1 MVPGKSHWYRT
12 DYNKGIRTEADGMAY
27 TTFTFYEQTYH
38 GNVVPAEDFDRIAD
52 RASDFLDT
60 ITFDRLADGLPSNER
75 AATRDKLYQLE
86 LADKQAMSAAAGG
99 TSSGGP
105 GAAEGVVTSRS
116 AGSESISYASPSE
129 MANGAKAWSTVYQ
142 ATGDAQ
148 ATNKNLEDTARLYL
162 TGLRT
167 DEGVLLLYA
176 GL

>member
-1 MVPGKSHWYRT
+1 
-12 DYNKGIRTEADGMAY
+12 MAY

-60 ITFDRLADGLPSNER
+60 ITFDRLADGLPSDEK
-75 AATRDKLYQLE
+75 AATKVQKAVCAVCDKLYQLE

-129 MANGAKAWSTVYQ
+129 MANGAKAWSAVYQ
-142 ATGDAQ
+142 AAGDAQ
-148 ATNKNLEDTARLYL
+148 ASNKNLEDTARLYL
-162 TGLRT
+162 TGVRN
-167 DEGVLLLYA
+167 DDGVPLLYA
-176 GL
+176 GTR

>member
-1 MVPGKSHWYRT
+1 
-12 DYNKGIRTEADGMAY
+12 MAY
-27 TTFTFYEQTYH
+27 TDFEFYTVKY
-38 GNVVPAEDFDRIAD
+38 GGSAVPESDFDRIAD
-52 RASDFLDT
+52 RASDFLDVV
-60 ITFDRLADGLPSNER
+60 TFDRLAGGLPSDER
-75 AATRDKLYQLE
+75 AATKVQKAVCAVCDKLYQLE
-86 LADKQAMSAAAGG
+86 LADKQALSAAAGG
-99 TSSGGP
+99 TSSGGS
-105 GAAEGVVTSRS
+105 GGAEGVVTSRS

-162 TGLRT
+162 TGVRT